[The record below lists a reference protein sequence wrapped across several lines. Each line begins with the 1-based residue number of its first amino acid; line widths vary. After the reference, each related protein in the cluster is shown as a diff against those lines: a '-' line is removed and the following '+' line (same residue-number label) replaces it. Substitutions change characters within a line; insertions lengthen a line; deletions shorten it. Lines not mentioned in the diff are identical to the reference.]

1 MNSVYSGKTMTNV
14 YSGKKWIMS
23 IQGRNEYCLFREE
36 MKCLFTEEM
45 NCAYLGKN
53 EYCLF
58 REEMNSVY
66 SGKKWM
72 VLTKGRN

>member
-1 MNSVYSGKTMTNV
+1 
-14 YSGKKWIMS
+14 
-23 IQGRNEYCLFREE
+23 
-36 MKCLFTEEM
+36 M